1 MECGDGAV
9 NCVPIAAVIDLDQVL
24 SLTDQNLILL
34 LNLTRPVL
42 FCLILFVLQPIQIL
56 LNLKLYPPR
65 HSV

>member
-9 NCVPIAAVIDLDQVL
+9 NRVPIVAVIDLDQVL
-24 SLTDQNLILL
+24 SLTDQNLIPLP
-34 LNLTRPVL
+34 NLTRPVL